1 MAVPDS
7 RQTLIDYCLRSLGAP
22 VLEINVDED
31 QISDRIDQAIQY
43 YQEYHS
49 DAIIKTYRKHQVT
62 SDDITNKYVSIP
74 DAILFV
80 SRVFPLTNNSTNST
94 SMWSARYQ
102 LHLNDIF
109 DLKYSGSMVNYT
121 MTRMY
126 LETLDL
132 LLNGVPPVRFNRHMN
147 RLFIDISWA
156 DDLAVGDYIIIEG
169 HEAVD
174 PNTYTDIYNDM
185 FLKKYATALIKK
197 QWGANL
203 IKFEGMQLPGGVTLN
218 GTKIFEDASE
228 EITKLEEEA
237 QLKYEMPP
245 MFYVG

>member
-1 MAVPDS
+1 MAVPNS
-7 RQTLIDYCLRSLGAP
+7 RQTLVDYCLRNLGAP
-22 VLEINVDED
+22 VLEINIDED
-31 QISDRIDQAIQY
+31 QINDRVDEAIQF

-49 DAIIKTYRKHQVT
+49 DAIVKTYRKHQVEQA
-62 SDDITNKYVSIP
+62 DMENKYLSLP
-74 DAILFV
+74 DELLFV
-80 SRVFPLTNNSTNST
+80 SRVFPLTNNSANAT

-109 DLKYSGSMVNYT
+109 DLKYAGSMVNYT

-147 RLFIDISWA
+147 RLFIDIHWA
-156 DDLAVGDYIIIEG
+156 QDVVVGDYIIVEG
-169 HEAVD
+169 YQAVD
-174 PNTYTDIYNDM
+174 PETYTDIYNDI
-185 FLKKYATALIKK
+185 FLKRYLTALLKR

-218 GTKIFEDASE
+218 GRQIFDDANA
-228 EITKLEEEA
+228 EITALEE
-237 QLKYEMPP
+237 QMDSKYSFPP
-245 MFYVG
+245 DFYVG